1 VCSFYCV
8 WRSGV
13 AEISRS
19 NFRSGDLHSW
29 VLGQNFHAGLQQSVS
44 KIRGSKATLRGGMR
58 MGRPVGVTIL
68 AILNFIGAA
77 FCLLGGIAMIL
88 GGGFIATMLSQQ
100 GQGSAGAAGILAGLG
115 AAAGVFII
123 IIGGVSALVGFGMWK
138 LKGWARIVSIVLF
151 AISAVM
157 QLLGL
162 LGSLAH
168 FNVFAVVWSL
178 FWVAVDAFVIW
189 YLLKPEVKAAF
200 QPPAQARAASA

>member
-1 VCSFYCV
+1 
-8 WRSGV
+8 
-13 AEISRS
+13 
-19 NFRSGDLHSW
+19 
-29 VLGQNFHAGLQQSVS
+29 
-44 KIRGSKATLRGGMR
+44 MR

-77 FCLLGGIAMIL
+77 FCLLGGIGMIL

-123 IIGGVSALVGFGMWK
+123 IVGGVSALVGFGLWK
-138 LKGWARIVSIVLF
+138 LKGWARIVSIVLYG
-151 AISAVM
+151 ISAAL

-168 FNVFAVVWSL
+168 FNAFAVIWSV
-178 FWVAVDAFVIW
+178 FWVAVDAFIIW

-200 QPPAQARAASA
+200 QPRPMASAASA

>member
-1 VCSFYCV
+1 
-8 WRSGV
+8 
-13 AEISRS
+13 
-19 NFRSGDLHSW
+19 
-29 VLGQNFHAGLQQSVS
+29 
-44 KIRGSKATLRGGMR
+44 

-77 FCLLGGIAMIL
+77 FCLLGGIGMIL
-88 GGGFIATMLSQQ
+88 GGGVIATMLSQQ

-123 IIGGVSALVGFGMWK
+123 IIGGVSALVGFGLWN

-151 AISAVM
+151 VISAAM

-162 LGSLAH
+162 LGTLAH
-168 FNVFAVVWSL
+168 FNLFAVVWSL

-200 QPPAQARAASA
+200 QQQPMARAASA

>member
-1 VCSFYCV
+1 
-8 WRSGV
+8 
-13 AEISRS
+13 
-19 NFRSGDLHSW
+19 
-29 VLGQNFHAGLQQSVS
+29 
-44 KIRGSKATLRGGMR
+44 

-77 FCLLGGIAMIL
+77 FCLLGGIGMIL

-123 IIGGVSALVGFGMWK
+123 IVGGVSALVGFGLWK
-138 LKGWARIVSIVLF
+138 LKGWARIVSIVLYG
-151 AISAVM
+151 ISAAL

-168 FNVFAVVWSL
+168 FNAFAVIWSV
-178 FWVAVDAFVIW
+178 FWVAVDAFIIW

-200 QPPAQARAASA
+200 QSRPMASAASA

>member
-1 VCSFYCV
+1 
-8 WRSGV
+8 
-13 AEISRS
+13 
-19 NFRSGDLHSW
+19 
-29 VLGQNFHAGLQQSVS
+29 
-44 KIRGSKATLRGGMR
+44 

-123 IIGGVSALVGFGMWK
+123 IMGGVSALVGFGMWK

-200 QPPAQARAASA
+200 HLLAQSRAASA

>member
-1 VCSFYCV
+1 
-8 WRSGV
+8 
-13 AEISRS
+13 
-19 NFRSGDLHSW
+19 
-29 VLGQNFHAGLQQSVS
+29 
-44 KIRGSKATLRGGMR
+44 

-77 FCLLGGIAMIL
+77 FCLLGGIGMIL

-115 AAAGVFII
+115 AAAGVCII
-123 IIGGVSALVGFGMWK
+123 IVGGVSALVGFGLWK
-138 LKGWARIVSIVLF
+138 LKGWARIVSIILY
-151 AISAVM
+151 AISGAF
-157 QLLGL
+157 QLLGI

-168 FNVFAVVWSL
+168 FNLFALVWGA

-200 QPPAQARAASA
+200 HPRPMASAASA

>member
-1 VCSFYCV
+1 
-8 WRSGV
+8 
-13 AEISRS
+13 
-19 NFRSGDLHSW
+19 
-29 VLGQNFHAGLQQSVS
+29 
-44 KIRGSKATLRGGMR
+44 

-88 GGGFIATMLSQQ
+88 GGGVIATMLSQQ
-100 GQGSAGAAGILAGLG
+100 GQGSAGVAGILAGLG

-123 IIGGVSALVGFGMWK
+123 IIGGVSALVGFGLWK

-151 AISAVM
+151 VISAAM

-162 LGSLAH
+162 LGTLAH
-168 FNVFAVVWSL
+168 FNLFAVVWSL

-200 QPPAQARAASA
+200 QQQPMARAASA

>member
-1 VCSFYCV
+1 
-8 WRSGV
+8 
-13 AEISRS
+13 
-19 NFRSGDLHSW
+19 
-29 VLGQNFHAGLQQSVS
+29 
-44 KIRGSKATLRGGMR
+44 

-77 FCLLGGIAMIL
+77 ICLLGGIGMIL

-115 AAAGVFII
+115 AAAGVLII
-123 IIGGVSALVGFGMWK
+123 IMGGISALVGFGMWK

-168 FNVFAVVWSL
+168 FNLFAVVWSL

-200 QPPAQARAASA
+200 QTPAQARAASA